1 MSRLFIFAS
10 ILVAFLAT
18 SVFGNS
24 LDNYIESRQKL
35 IDEENDKFLGT
46 EWILALLFDFQI
58 DFSNHQKSNSLFLI
72 TLKSFDRNTDFSF
85 QIDLE
90 TLG

>member
-10 ILVAFLAT
+10 ILVASLAT
-18 SVFGNS
+18 IVFGNS

-46 EWILALLFDFQI
+46 V
-58 DFSNHQKSNSLFLI
+58 
-72 TLKSFDRNTDFSF
+72 
-85 QIDLE
+85 
-90 TLG
+90 

>member
-10 ILVAFLAT
+10 ILVASLTT

-58 DFSNHQKSNSLFLI
+58 DFSDHQKSNSLFLI
-72 TLKSFDRNTDFSF
+72 TLKSFDRHTYFSF

-90 TLG
+90 T